1 MKDTQAP
8 QIRRRLIQTGLGLTL
23 GLALTPQGWAK
34 AKRGLP
40 DWLRQ
45 DAFDQFLEHATQ
57 LGGLPRTW
65 VLRQFDKAERQ
76 DKALALAN
84 PEPNPNAPA
93 RSLRR
98 RLASNLT
105 PKVIEDG
112 RQYLRLHQA
121 SFQKAESRFGVPSHI
136 LCAILGIETRYGKI
150 LGRFPAVDTLASLG
164 FASPRRQDY
173 FRSEL
178 LALLQMGHRG
188 EIALEGLRGSF
199 AGALGIPQFM
209 PSNWGRFGEDLDGNG
224 RLDLV
229 SSPAD
234 AIGSVGRFLHAHGW
248 INGQPTHTVLS
259 EAQRSLVLDPALN
272 SRFVTHGL
280 KPLDTVGLLG
290 GLGLVTPDAD
300 FPPDALASVVMLPE
314 VDNEGPAW
322 MAGQNFFSICQYNRS
337 YLYAASVILL
347 GQALQS

>member
-1 MKDTQAP
+1 MKDTQATET
-8 QIRRRLIQTGLGLTL
+8 RRNVMRQGLGLGL
-23 GLALTPQGWAK
+23 GLMLPAAALGK

-40 DWLRQ
+40 EWLRQ
-45 DAFDQFLEHATQ
+45 DAFEQFVEQATQ
-57 LGGLPRTW
+57 NAGLPRTW
-65 VLRQFDKAERQ
+65 VLRQFDRAERQ

-98 RLASNLT
+98 RLATNLT

-121 SFQKAESRFGVPSHI
+121 SFQRAEQRFGVPSHV

-164 FASPRRQDY
+164 FASPRRQEY

-188 EIALEGLRGSF
+188 EIVLEGLRGSF

-209 PSNWGRFGEDLDGNG
+209 PSNWGRFGEDLDGDG

-229 SSPAD
+229 GSPAD
-234 AIGSVGRFLHAHGW
+234 AIGSVGRFLNAHGW
-248 INGQPTHTVLS
+248 IKGQPTHTVLS
-259 EAQRSLVLDPALN
+259 DTQRTLILDPALN

-280 KPLDTVGLLG
+280 QPLDTVGLLS
-290 GLGLVTPDAD
+290 GLGLVTPDAE
-300 FPPDALASVVMLPE
+300 FPTNAAASVVILPE
-314 VDNEGPAW
+314 IDNEGPAW